1 VTPSSHLAMSAAGG
15 GDVKAG
21 HGPQLLPPEHVPTD
35 FEVEA
40 EDEAVVTDGRVAR
53 GQRTRRN
60 VAEALIAVLREGE
73 CEPTARAVAERA
85 GVSLRLV
92 FHHFAEMD
100 DLYHYVAALLLR
112 RQWSGMPCISP
123 KLAFATRLERTV
135 AHRAALYE
143 EISPVRRAL
152 VRRMPTSQGV
162 GAAIHAADTLL
173 LENLKETFA
182 PELSAMAAA
191 TRLEVLEAMDVTTS
205 WEAWERLRT
214 VSLLHVRG
222 AKRVMTRMLDTMCA
236 AQPAVGARGAAHVRV
251 GAAVS

>member
-1 VTPSSHLAMSAAGG
+1 MTPSSHVAKSGASGG
-15 GDVKAG
+15 GVEIEQSLPD
-21 HGPQLLPPEHVPTD
+21 LLPPEFALADLEGASEIDTS
-35 FEVEA
+35 
-40 EDEAVVTDGRVAR
+40 VTDGRVAR

-60 VAEALIAVLREGE
+60 VAEALMSLLREGDA
-73 CEPTARAVAERA
+73 EPTARSVAERA

-112 RQWSGMPCISP
+112 RQWSGMPLISP
-123 KLAFATRLERTV
+123 KLALTTRLERTA

-152 VRRMPTSQGV
+152 VHRMSSSDGV

-182 PELSAMAAA
+182 PELSALPASSRM
-191 TRLEVLEAMDVTTS
+191 EVLEAMDVVSS

-214 VSLLHVRG
+214 VSMLQVRG
-222 AKRVMTRMLDTMCA
+222 AKRVMTRMLEAQCA
-236 AQPAVGARGAAHVRV
+236 PQVSARRGAHIGAA
-251 GAAVS
+251 AAVS